1 MNRRSSIRSKF
12 SRVSLLLI
20 CLALLGAAALAA
32 APALA
37 APAAQA
43 PTPTPD
49 PALDPTPLPGVPV
62 RLGGRLLYY
71 VYNNLGPL
79 SAAERAA
86 LTEKKLATLAGDP
99 FAPPLE
105 IVLAETEQG
114 ISLMAGD
121 LVLLTVTSA
130 DAAAQGLSRDEFA
143 QSVAETIVDAVHDY
157 RQQITP
163 QARIKAGLVALGIL
177 FVVIAILVL
186 LNGLFERLEQ
196 NADKA
201 GAVQEQ
207 GDLIA
212 STGIYH
218 SGLWRKLVHLLVTIA
233 RVVVVLVML
242 FIVLPFILNLFPFTR
257 EIAQHLIAFLRETFS
272 EIWSWLNENRTNF
285 LTILLVILAT
295 YGLTRLVRAIFA
307 EIEQGTI
314 HFRNFDRDWAPF
326 TSRIINFLLLVGAAI
341 VIFPYIPGSDSEAF
355 QGIAIF
361 LGALFTLSSTAA
373 VANIVSGVIQTYTGA
388 FRVGD
393 VIRINETVGTVIE
406 KRLLTTR
413 VRTFKQ
419 EDVSFPNSLV
429 MNVSVV
435 NYSSLAKDAGV
446 VLYTTVTIGY
456 DVPWR
461 TVHSLLLGAAANVEG
476 FLKAPPPFVLQTS
489 LDDYYISYQLNA
501 YTKSPQIMPLLYS
514 QLHQNIQDAF
524 NQAGVEIMSPAF
536 TALRDGNTVTIPP
549 ESRPP
554 DYRAPGFRME

>member
-1 MNRRSSIRSKF
+1 VNRRSSIRSKF